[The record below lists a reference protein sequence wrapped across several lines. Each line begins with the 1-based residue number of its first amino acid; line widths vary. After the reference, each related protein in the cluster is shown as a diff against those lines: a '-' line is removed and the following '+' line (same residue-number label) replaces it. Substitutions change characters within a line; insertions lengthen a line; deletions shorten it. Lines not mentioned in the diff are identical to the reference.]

1 MVFIDGNVS
10 FIYSMTAT
18 EGSKKF
24 EGSGKVDKQW
34 DSDYADS
41 SSAKYKRFSKEM
53 EKYLTEI
60 LKKAYEEDFLGVE
73 VKNFK
78 KGSVIFDFTVYL
90 ESTASVS
97 ADAVKEVIQKGDG
110 GSNFTITGVSV
121 QQVAGPTPSTPCACP
136 TEKPE
141 PTLETWIIVLIVT
154 GTVIIILLI
163 TSIVLILVVSN

>member
-1 MVFIDGNVS
+1 
-10 FIYSMTAT
+10 MTAT

-24 EGSGKVDKQW
+24 EGSGKLDKKW

-41 SSAKYKRFSKEM
+41 SSAKYKSFSREL
-53 EKYLTEI
+53 ENYLTEI
-60 LKKAYEEDFLGVE
+60 LKKAYGEDFLGVE

-78 KGSVIFDFTVYL
+78 SGSVIFDFTVYL
-90 ESTASVS
+90 KSTANVS
-97 ADAVKEVIQKGDG
+97 ADALKEVIQKGDG
-110 GSNFTITGVSV
+110 GSNFTITDVSV
-121 QQVAGPTPSTPCACP
+121 QLVAGPTPSSPCACP

-163 TSIVLILVVSN
+163 ILLILVVSN